1 VAPGETGKILVKMST
16 QAHTSE
22 ISKEIKV
29 ETNDPS
35 APLITLNLK
44 ARVFEAMRVSPRVI
58 NFGRMAQR
66 QSETREILVEN
77 SGKKPFR
84 VKKIVAIPA
93 SKSPN
98 AVSVSPGEPF
108 ALRPGEGRKLAINF
122 STGTAPGFFSE
133 NLILETDIPYLQQK
147 KIYLHVEVKNTQ
159 ENEP

>member
-1 VAPGETGKILVKMST
+1 MST

-35 APLITLNLK
+35 APLITLTLK

-58 NFGRMAQR
+58 NFGRLAQG

-77 SGKKPFR
+77 SGRKPFR
-84 VKKIVAIPA
+84 VIRIVAA
-93 SKSPN
+93 SAANSPN
-98 AVSVSPGEPF
+98 AVSVTPGGPF
-108 ALRPGEGRKLAINF
+108 ALRPGEGRKLAIRL

-133 NLILETDIPYLQQK
+133 NVILETDIPYLQQK

-159 ENEP
+159 EKEP